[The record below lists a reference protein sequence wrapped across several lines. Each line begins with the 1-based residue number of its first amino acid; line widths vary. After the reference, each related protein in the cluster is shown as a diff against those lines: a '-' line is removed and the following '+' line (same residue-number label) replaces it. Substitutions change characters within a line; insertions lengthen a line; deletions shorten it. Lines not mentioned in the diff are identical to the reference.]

1 MDTLRYAIE
10 RIRSGDRAGGKR
22 LLVEILRA
30 EPRNEVAWL
39 WLAATVDEVE
49 QQRECLVRVLR
60 INSTNQT
67 ALRILRTIPD
77 GVSTMT
83 PIPPSALPAA
93 SPSRPA
99 PR

>member
-1 MDTLRYAIE
+1 MDDLQHAIE
-10 RIRSGDRAGGKR
+10 LIRAGDRAGGKR
-22 LLVEILRA
+22 LLVGILQA
-30 EPRNEVAWL
+30 EPRNELAWL

-49 QQRECLVRVLR
+49 QQRECLARVLR
-60 INSTNQT
+60 INPQNQP
-67 ALRILRTIPD
+67 ALRILRTIRD
-77 GVSTMT
+77 GASTVT